1 MDRVR
6 FLSLSEVSP
15 PESLI
20 KQHYRIYEALKARDA
35 EAAERAI
42 HDHLQEM
49 IYSIT
54 PIALQNTEWF
64 EIE

>member
-1 MDRVR
+1 
-6 FLSLSEVSP
+6 
-15 PESLI
+15 
-20 KQHYRIYEALKARDA
+20 
-35 EAAERAI
+35 RAI